1 MSIELINPSPV
12 FSCASAAK
20 REGELAEGER
30 PHLVDAGRDEA
41 EPDGPLP
48 ASLQGSSSESR
59 TNTDPRQVLGL
70 RLPAVLSDF

>member
-1 MSIELINPSPV
+1 MNPSPV
-12 FSCASAAK
+12 FSRAPTAK

-30 PHLVDAGRDEA
+30 PHLVDAGRDKA

-59 TNTDPRQVLGL
+59 TDPDPRQVLGL
-70 RLPAVLSDF
+70 GLPAVLFNF